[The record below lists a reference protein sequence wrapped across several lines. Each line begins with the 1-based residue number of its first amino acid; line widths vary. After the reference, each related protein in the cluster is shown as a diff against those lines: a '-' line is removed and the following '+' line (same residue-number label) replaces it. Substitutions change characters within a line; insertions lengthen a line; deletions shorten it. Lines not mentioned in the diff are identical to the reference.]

1 MPNVSSTIRKQ
12 LNVPTF
18 NVKNESTN
26 PKDYDSDSIKP
37 ENYQYPVF
45 YGSFNNFVKEGHKM
59 GKAEPLFKRIAEADV
74 KLLKERFA
82 GVQDNSGP
90 KKEEKKEVKIEVKKQ
105 PKEAKPAAETKK
117 AKSEETPVSTT
128 DFKANTVE
136 AGKLIS
142 ALKKQ
147 IAQVKLET
155 SPEFMASKAVNLQKE
170 NEVLKRRI
178 DSLLKELNAAEI
190 ARGAG
195 L

>member
-1 MPNVSSTIRKQ
+1 
-12 LNVPTF
+12 
-18 NVKNESTN
+18 
-26 PKDYDSDSIKP
+26 
-37 ENYQYPVF
+37 
-45 YGSFNNFVKEGHKM
+45 M